1 MTVHSVD
8 EYGHS
13 DKIIG
18 MKYKD
23 RKLSKKNLIVS
34 LFIKINPDEEG
45 LGPVKLPMRYL
56 GI

>member
-34 LFIKINPDEEG
+34 LLELILTKKVLVP
-45 LGPVKLPMRYL
+45 
-56 GI
+56 